1 MNILIIGC
9 GQLGARLANI
19 LDSQGHDIAIIGSNE
34 ALITNLDENFSGVS
48 IPGSPIDADIM
59 KSAGIEGCNYVICA
73 TESDNANIMAAQ
85 IIKNTFNIENVFVR
99 VLDPVKCETYREM
112 GLITIS
118 PTSIVF
124 ESIYSKIFNSEANK
138 IVNCGNSSLS
148 ITTISYEKWMK
159 GKTLKDIEYVE
170 NNKLIGFSDEQCKT
184 HIFTKEN
191 YNFKIK
197 KNYKLIYISI
207 VN

>member
-9 GQLGARLANI
+9 GQLGARLANV

-34 ALITNLDENFSGVS
+34 ALTTNLDENFSGVS
-48 IPGSPIDADIM
+48 IPGSPIDSDIM
-59 KSAGIEGCNYVICA
+59 KSAGIEGCSYVICA

-99 VLDPVKCETYREM
+99 ILDPVKCETYREM

-124 ESIYSKIFNSEANK
+124 ESIYSKIFNSETDK

-148 ITTISYEKWMK
+148 VTTISYEKWMK
-159 GKTLKDIEYVE
+159 GKTLKDLEYIE
-170 NNKLIGFSDEQCKT
+170 NNKLIGFLDERCIA
-184 HIFTKEN
+184 HIYSKEN
-191 YNFKIK
+191 INNKIK
-197 KNYKLIYISI
+197 KGQKLIYISI
-207 VN
+207 IN